1 MLQGD
6 TLKSKICYSALVT
19 YWNLPLRESYLGKY
33 FKIYAKKVYIKK
45 NKKFKKKQKI
55 SRTTVSFVSKLK
67 TLKIRHFASVA

>member
-33 FKIYAKKVYIKK
+33 FKIYVKKVYIKK
-45 NKKFKKKQKI
+45 NKKFKKKNRKLAELPLALL
-55 SRTTVSFVSKLK
+55 VS
-67 TLKIRHFASVA
+67 